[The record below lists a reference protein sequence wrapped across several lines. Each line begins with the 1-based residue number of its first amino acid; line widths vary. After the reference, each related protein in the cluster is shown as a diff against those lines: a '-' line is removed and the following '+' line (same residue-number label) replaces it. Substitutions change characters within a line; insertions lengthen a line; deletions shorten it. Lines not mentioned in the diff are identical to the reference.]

1 VIENILDKYQL
12 SDIHLPQYTLN
23 ILDINQIIL
32 NLVNITNLLISNL
45 ILTQLKPGLNSR
57 KKEFEIMSSKPVI
70 VEKKDKIATLTLNRP
85 DVMNAM
91 SKDMIE
97 GLWEAV
103 KDLAADE
110 GIRVVILRG
119 AGDHFCSGADIHLF
133 AGSIPSDEWVV
144 AMKGVGRI
152 VKTLREMPQPVIAML
167 KGVAVGGGANLALAA
182 DFVVAAEN
190 TRFCEIF
197 INIGAILDYG
207 GHYFLPRLV
216 GLAKAREL
224 AMLGDEIDGNTA
236 ASIGLIYKSV
246 PEEQLETQVETLA
259 NTLAQKPPL
268 ALRLIKEAWH
278 KSHRLR

>member
-1 VIENILDKYQL
+1 
-12 SDIHLPQYTLN
+12 
-23 ILDINQIIL
+23 
-32 NLVNITNLLISNL
+32 
-45 ILTQLKPGLNSR
+45 
-57 KKEFEIMSSKPVI
+57 MSSKPVI

-91 SKDMIE
+91 SKEMIV
-97 GLWEAV
+97 GLWDEV

-110 GIRVVILRG
+110 SIRVVILRG
-119 AGDHFCSGADIHLF
+119 AGEHFCSGADLHLF
-133 AGSIPSDEWVV
+133 SESIPSDEWVV
-144 AMKGVGRI
+144 AMKGVGKI
-152 VKTLREMPQPVIAML
+152 VRTLREMPQPVIAML

-182 DFVVAAEN
+182 DFVLASES

-197 INIGAILDYG
+197 INIGAIMDYG

-224 AMLGDEIDGNTA
+224 AMLGDEIDGTTA

-246 PEEQLETQVETLA
+246 PENKLEKEVEILA

-268 ALRLIKEAWH
+268 ALRLIKEGLENSFDMSLKQILDWEAAHQSIALQTPEH
-278 KSHRLR
+278 KEIVELFLASKKDSS

>member
-1 VIENILDKYQL
+1 M
-12 SDIHLPQYTLN
+12 P
-23 ILDINQIIL
+23 
-32 NLVNITNLLISNL
+32 
-45 ILTQLKPGLNSR
+45 
-57 KKEFEIMSSKPVI
+57 SKPVI
-70 VEKKDKIATLTLNRP
+70 VEINDKIATLTLNRP

-97 GLWEAV
+97 DLWEAV

-110 GIRVVILRG
+110 SIRVVILRG
-119 AGDHFCSGADIHLF
+119 AGDHFCSGADINLF

-152 VKTLREMPQPVIAML
+152 VKTLREIPQPVIAML

-224 AMLGDEIDGNTA
+224 AMLGDEINGKTA
-236 ASIGLIYKSV
+236 ASIGLIYKAV
-246 PEEQLETQVETLA
+246 PEDQLETQVETLA
-259 NTLAQKPPL
+259 NTLAHKPPL
-268 ALRLIKEAWH
+268 ALRLIKEGLENSFDMSLKQVLDWEAAHQSIALQTPEH
-278 KSHRLR
+278 KAIVKFFLESKKGK